1 VFALVEP
8 VPSPAREE
16 PAGTGILLALAA
28 ALAAGIGG
36 WSSIV
41 ADRGSDTWHA
51 AVREHVK
58 QAAGAVEDIRFVY
71 EEEGPTALLVAEA
84 RLLAEELRR
93 AAEGAS
99 GLARELMLVEAGARA
114 RAAEVLLSGSAIAA
128 DPRYEDRETGGFD
141 LVLRLGDNRRELPEL
156 LALDPDATQ
165 AEGSRLSVEASLL
178 LLCIVP
184 VAAAFLFGALAY
196 GFPRVGRPLVAAGF
210 VFVALGLTAALIVG
224 VVV

>member
-1 VFALVEP
+1 MEP

-58 QAAGAVEDIRFVY
+58 QAAGAVEGIRFVY
-71 EEEGPTALLVAEA
+71 EEEGPTSLLVADA
-84 RLLAEELRR
+84 RLLAEELGR
-93 AAEGAS
+93 AAARTP
-99 GLARELMLVEAGARA
+99 GLAGELLRVEAGAKA
-114 RAAEVLLSGSAIAA
+114 RAAEVLVAGSEIAA
-128 DPRYEDRETGGFD
+128 DPRYEDRQTGGFD
-141 LVLRLGDNRRELPEL
+141 LVLRLADNRQQLPDL
-156 LALDPDATQ
+156 LALDPEATQ
-165 AEGSRLSVEASLL
+165 DEGSRLTVEASLL

-196 GFPRVGRPLVAAGF
+196 GFPRAGRVLVAAGF
-210 VFVALGLTAALIVG
+210 VFVSVGAAAAVVVG

>member
-1 VFALVEP
+1 MAEP

-51 AVREHVK
+51 AVRQHVK

-71 EEEGPTALLVAEA
+71 QEEGPTALQVAEA
-84 RLLAEELRR
+84 RLLAEELGR
-93 AAEGAS
+93 AADRAP
-99 GLARELMLVEAGARA
+99 GLAGELLRLESRARA
-114 RAAEVLLSGSAIAA
+114 RAARVLEAGSEIAT
-128 DPRYEDRETGGFD
+128 DPRYAVPETGGFD
-141 LVLRLGDNRRELPEL
+141 LVRRLNDNRRELPDL

-165 AEGSRLSVEASLL
+165 DEGSRLSVEATLL
-178 LLCIVP
+178 LVCIVP

-196 GFPRVGRPLVAAGF
+196 GFPWAGRPLVAAGF
-210 VFVALGLTAALIVG
+210 VFVAVGFAAAVMVG